1 MWRLLFLS
9 TTSLALAVAAC
20 SDDGGGSCG
29 PKSAPEFGLVA
40 TNGSDVAL
48 TYGGLSSSPNHDCF
62 DPNSPMGVEALTVTG
77 PRSGGDGLI
86 TFCIP
91 RPDLLATTPG
101 RLGFEVQLVD
111 LSSTVNSCMLMLNST
126 AVPSGT
132 VTVDGMC
139 DNGQNKAGYAITVTG
154 NAVLSRDC
162 GGTIDM
168 VPVALSGTVAVSAQ

>member
-20 SDDGGGSCG
+20 SDDGGSCG

-48 TYGGLSSSPNHDCF
+48 TYGGLSSSPNHDCP
-62 DPNSPMGVEALTVTG
+62 DPNAPMGVEALTVTG
-77 PRSGGDGLI
+77 PLSGGTGFI
-86 TFCIP
+86 NFCIP

-101 RLGFEVQLVD
+101 RLGFEVKLVD
-111 LSSTVNSCMLMLNST
+111 LSSTLNSCQLTLNSA

-132 VTVDGMC
+132 VTADGMC
-139 DNGQNKAGYAITVTG
+139 DNGQNKAGYALTVTG

-168 VPVALSGTVAVSAQ
+168 VPVALSGTVAVSSP